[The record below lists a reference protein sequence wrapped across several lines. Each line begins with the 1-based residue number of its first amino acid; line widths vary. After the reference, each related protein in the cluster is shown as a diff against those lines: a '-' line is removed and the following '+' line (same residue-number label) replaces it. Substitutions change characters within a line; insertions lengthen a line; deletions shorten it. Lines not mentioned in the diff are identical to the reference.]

1 MRIAPRKRLEALYP
15 RPYENPERRI
25 RLNSE
30 EYRDKLLG
38 CFLGKN
44 IGGTLGAPFEWK
56 RQVNQVSFYT
66 QELDGNPLPNDDLDI
81 QLLWLIALEEEGI
94 DINARTLAEY
104 WLTYVTP
111 HWAEYGTGKI
121 NMRAGLV
128 PPLSGSWKNEFKDSC
143 GAYIRSEIWAAIA
156 PGQPWLAAAY
166 AYEDAI
172 LDHGDGEGTWAEIFC
187 AALESAA
194 YVISDVEE
202 LIQIGLSYIP
212 EESATAGA
220 VKLAVECYQ
229 KGMDYL
235 EARLKL
241 LQNYRGCVA
250 QADEAN
256 GSQEDYEQGLWSG
269 RLGFDVPSNIGIVII
284 GLLYGGED
292 FDRAMCWTVNCGE
305 DTDCTAATVGSI
317 FGILHGCGKIPE
329 RWVTPIGRAIK
340 TGCLNLGELGD
351 YGSQIPKDIDEL
363 SARVECIARQAA
375 LSRGS
380 KVWFTDE
387 PTYLPEEAGEAMYCE
402 DHQLFARMAE
412 GPVYRFDAFDLQPVP
427 VGGPGIREGEE
438 KELLLRICNSGK
450 ITDTLEFE
458 VLCGENIKISPSR
471 FGRLTLK
478 KGYAQRDRF
487 TGNWAELSLFV
498 QVEEPQAPYIRF
510 VISCTVPGR
519 HTQMLVPVLLVNDT
533 YPVSEQTEYNF

>member
-1 MRIAPRKRLEALYP
+1 MRIAPKKKLEALYP
-15 RPYENPERRI
+15 RPFTAPDSRI
-25 RLNSE
+25 RLNEE

-56 RQVNQVSFYT
+56 RQVNDVAFYT
-66 QELDGNPLPNDDLDI
+66 QELGGNPLPNDDLDI

-94 DINARTLAEY
+94 NLNARTLAEY

-121 NMRAGLV
+121 NMRSGLV
-128 PPLSGSWKNEFKDSC
+128 PPFSGSWKNEFKDSC

-156 PGQPWLAAAY
+156 PGQPQLAAAY

-194 YVISDVEE
+194 YVTGDMEE
-202 LIQIGLSYIP
+202 LIDIGLSYIP
-212 EESATAGA
+212 EDSATAGA
-220 VKLAVECYQ
+220 VKLARECYHQ
-229 KGMDYL
+229 GLDYL
-235 EARLKL
+235 EARIRILEE
-241 LQNYRGCVA
+241 YRGCVA
-250 QADEAN
+250 QADGAN
-256 GSQEDYEQGLWSG
+256 GSQEDYERGLWSG

-284 GLLYGGED
+284 GLLYGGDD

-317 FGILHGCGKIPE
+317 YGILHGGRNIPE
-329 RWVTPIGRAIK
+329 RWVAPIGRTIK

-351 YGSQIPKDIDEL
+351 YGSQIPQDMDDL
-363 SARVECIARQAA
+363 CARVELIARQVA
-375 LSRGS
+375 LSRGLG
-380 KVWFTDE
+380 VYFTQDRTQI
-387 PTYLPEEAGEAMYCE
+387 PSGAIKAMYCE
-402 DHQLFARMAE
+402 DPTFFARMAE
-412 GPVYRFDAFDLQPVP
+412 GPVYRFDSFDIQPVP
-427 VGGPGIREGEE
+427 VGGPGIRVGEE
-438 KELLLRICNSGK
+438 KELLLRVCNTGK

-458 VLCGENIKISPSR
+458 VLCDDNVKVSPSR

-478 KGYAQRDRF
+478 KGYAQSVPF
-487 TGNWAELSLFV
+487 TGNCAQISLGLQIEELT
-498 QVEEPQAPYIRF
+498 APDIRA
-510 VISCTVPGR
+510 VISCTIPGR
-519 HTQMLVPVLLVNDT
+519 HTQMLVPVVFINDA
-533 YPVSEQTEYNF
+533 YPVQEKIEYSF

>member
-56 RQVNQVSFYT
+56 RQINQVSFYT

-156 PGQPWLAAAY
+156 PGQPQLAAAY

-194 YVISDVEE
+194 YVISDVDE

-212 EESATAGA
+212 EES
-220 VKLAVECYQ
+220 
-229 KGMDYL
+229 
-235 EARLKL
+235 
-241 LQNYRGCVA
+241 YR
-250 QADEAN
+250 
-256 GSQEDYEQGLWSG
+256 
-269 RLGFDVPSNIGIVII
+269 R
-284 GLLYGGED
+284 
-292 FDRAMCWTVNCGE
+292 R
-305 DTDCTAATVGSI
+305 
-317 FGILHGCGKIPE
+317 
-329 RWVTPIGRAIK
+329 R
-340 TGCLNLGELGD
+340 
-351 YGSQIPKDIDEL
+351 
-363 SARVECIARQAA
+363 
-375 LSRGS
+375 
-380 KVWFTDE
+380 
-387 PTYLPEEAGEAMYCE
+387 
-402 DHQLFARMAE
+402 
-412 GPVYRFDAFDLQPVP
+412 
-427 VGGPGIREGEE
+427 
-438 KELLLRICNSGK
+438 
-450 ITDTLEFE
+450 
-458 VLCGENIKISPSR
+458 
-471 FGRLTLK
+471 
-478 KGYAQRDRF
+478 
-487 TGNWAELSLFV
+487 
-498 QVEEPQAPYIRF
+498 
-510 VISCTVPGR
+510 
-519 HTQMLVPVLLVNDT
+519 
-533 YPVSEQTEYNF
+533 